1 MSRKKPRKPEP
12 RHEQSFSKR
21 KPQQSSPPPPRA
33 DLLPLAPKTA
43 GQEELI
49 DAIQRNEI
57 TICDGPAGTGK
68 TLISFGSALHYR
80 LSDKNIKR
88 IVICRPTIAAGDD
101 DDIGYLPGDLNEKMG
116 PFIAPFV
123 RDSAPLL
130 IDTDMHLNPQDYKQF
145 VENFLMSLDI
155 EIVPLMFM
163 RGRTFNNSF
172 VILDEAQN
180 CTKNDFKLFL
190 TRIGKNSKVVIEGD
204 STQADRDNGYLTELQ
219 KDLAY
224 MNKVAIVKLDG
235 KDIVRNPLIAEI
247 LKRID

>member
-1 MSRKKPRKPEP
+1 
-12 RHEQSFSKR
+12 
-21 KPQQSSPPPPRA
+21 
-33 DLLPLAPKTA
+33 
-43 GQEELI
+43 
-49 DAIQRNEI
+49 
-57 TICDGPAGTGK
+57 
-68 TLISFGSALHYR
+68 LHYR
-80 LSDKNIKR
+80 VSEKNIKR
-88 IVICRPTIAAGDD
+88 IVIVRPTIPAGDD

-130 IDTDMHLNPQDYKQF
+130 IETPGYMNPQEYKQF
-145 VENFLMSLDI
+145 VENFLTSLDI

-190 TRIGKNSKVVIEGD
+190 TRIGKHCKVIIEGD
-204 STQADRDNGYLTELQ
+204 STQADRDNGYLPELK

-224 MNKVAIVKLDG
+224 MDHVSIVNLDG

-247 LKRID
+247 LKRIS